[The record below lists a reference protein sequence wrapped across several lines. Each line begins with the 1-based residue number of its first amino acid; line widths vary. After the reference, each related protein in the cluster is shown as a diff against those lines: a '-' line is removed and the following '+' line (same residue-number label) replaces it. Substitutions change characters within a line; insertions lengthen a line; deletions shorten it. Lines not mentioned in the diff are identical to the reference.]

1 MRRSMRKSG
10 IDIIGDM
17 PWGTHLCQFYHTKE
31 DLVDIIVPYFKA
43 GLENNEFCVWVT
55 SSLLGVEYAKEALR
69 KAASNFD
76 TCLEKG
82 QIEIIPYIDLCIKE
96 EIFDS
101 QKILYCWIKKIN
113 QAMSNGYN
121 GLRLSEDF
129 SWLKK
134 DWNSLIDYEEKLDAL
149 IGNHRIKAL
158 CTYSINQF
166 DITNILDAS
175 MHHQFSLIKREGKW
189 EQMENPGLKRTEE
202 KANLAVKEIDAK
214 SKEVKDN
221 LDKLLEEKEVQLEKA
236 YRSLKES
243 GEGFAKAQKMAHIG
257 NWEWDISTGKLH
269 WSDEVYRIFG
279 HKPQEFGATYDLF
292 LSYVHPE
299 DREYVTEAIKKGFN
313 GDLQKIDYRIIL
325 PDGKERSVHTQS
337 EIFFDEENIPVRA
350 EGIIQD
356 VTERKRT
363 EEVLRRNEA
372 QLQVI
377 IANSPDIIFEQNL
390 DLRYIWVFNPTP
402 SLSISD
408 VLGKTDAD
416 ILPPDQAQLLT
427 SIKRRVLDSGAR
439 EKAII
444 QLSPPGNEIRWYE
457 AIFEPHYDEVG
468 KIVGIFSY
476 IRDVTREK
484 RLKMHCRIKRS
495 KI

>member
-1 MRRSMRKSG
+1 M
-10 IDIIGDM
+10 DILI
-17 PWGTHLCQFYHTKE
+17 
-31 DLVDIIVPYFKA
+31 PYFKA
-43 GLENNEFCVWVT
+43 GLENNELCIWV
-55 SSLLGVEYAKEALR
+55 SPESCKAKEEAIKNLR
-69 KAASNFD
+69 ENIPQID
-76 TCLEKG
+76 TYLEKG
-82 QIEIIPYIDLCIKE
+82 QIEIIPYSDLHINE
-96 EIFDS
+96 GIFDS
-101 QKILYCWIKKIN
+101 QKILDCWIKKVN
-113 QAMSNGYN
+113 QAINNGYN

-134 DWNSLIDYEEKLDAL
+134 NWNNLCDYEEKLDAV

-158 CTYSINQF
+158 CTYSLNQF

-175 MHHQFSLIKREGKW
+175 MHHQFSLVKREGKW
-189 EQMENPGLKRTEE
+189 EQMENPGLKRVEE
-202 KANLAVKEIDAK
+202 KANLAVKEVDTK
-214 SKEVKDN
+214 SKEVQDN
-221 LDKLLEEKEVQLEKA
+221 LEKLLEEKEVQLEKA

-243 GEGFAKAQKMAHIG
+243 EEGFAKAQKMAHIG
-257 NWEWDISTGKLH
+257 NWKWDIVTGKLH

-279 HKPQEFGATYDLF
+279 HKPQEFGATYDIF

-299 DREYVTEAIKKGFN
+299 DREYVIEAIKKGFN
-313 GDLQKIDYRIIL
+313 GDLQSIDYRIIL

-363 EEVLRRNEA
+363 EEALRKNEA

-377 IANSPDIIFEQNL
+377 IANSPDIILEQNL

-402 SLSISD
+402 PLSISD

-427 SIKRRVLDSGAR
+427 SIKRRVLDTGAS

-444 QLSPPGNEIRWYE
+444 QLNPQGNEIQ
-457 AIFEPHYDEVG
+457 V
-468 KIVGIFSY
+468 V
-476 IRDVTREK
+476 
-484 RLKMHCRIKRS
+484 
-495 KI
+495 